1 MGPVVRDR
9 DSAEFFDGTRRGV
22 FLLRHSRTGEYLD
35 PTTVPALSEETGLT
49 SVAASGT
56 GRIVTW
62 ATVHGGG
69 DGRAPVRTVVGIV
82 ELDEGPWWWSRIVG
96 VDPDEDLS
104 DLRVEVDFVASGPD
118 PRHEA
123 VPVFR
128 PAATA

>member
-22 FLLRHSRTGEYLD
+22 FLLRRSRTGEYLD
-35 PTTVPALSEETGLT
+35 PAAVPVLCEEAGLT

-62 ATVHGGG
+62 AILHGRG
-69 DGRAPVRTVVGIV
+69 DGRAPVRTVVAIV

-128 PAATA
+128 PAATG